1 MKKILLTIALA
12 LVCGATIAQNAIDL
26 TFNRN
31 NSAAGTDA
39 TVNVTGTGDVDVTG
53 ITSTIAC
60 NYNWKAFGANS
71 ATFPNSSIL
80 CPDKNT
86 KDMTGSAT
94 GIITL
99 TLAGVPDNYE
109 FTSITLKSVALN
121 GSGAFQGDNA
131 NAQHIDFILKQDDAT
146 IAEHNDVAI
155 KVNSNGGE
163 SVTVN
168 LTPSTPIKATD
179 GALTLKLDIVNNYTA
194 YGCFYGLYKVT
205 INTEVAVPE
214 TPEEPETPVEH
225 PTAFTFSQVS
235 ASDLMAKTEPTYI
248 VIKNLSRTNNNW
260 FTGAVSSAEITEST
274 IFVWEPAGEGKFRLK
289 KLDGTYMKYGGNDT
303 SISFSTKQD
312 AALFTANC
320 PAGSFNGDADSNP
333 YITDRNDANMV
344 RFVNGNNVWIN
355 VQSATGTPKYNTGQ
369 GGWTIHYVYEATA
382 TDTYTVNISNAG
394 YATFFAHAEVAIPEN
409 VNAYYITA
417 EGINGNSVTL
427 TQIENVIPA
436 NTAVILEGA
445 EGEHTFNVSKTG
457 AAAVNGNLLKG
468 TAVNTNITEEAYVLG
483 NNGGVGLYKAL
494 TTNVST
500 SGGEMKVFLNN
511 AGKAYLPASAV
522 PAAANGAASFSFRFG
537 EGTTGI
543 SEVTTEN
550 GEVKAI
556 YDLTGRKVEAITAP
570 GIYIVGGVKRVVR

>member
-1 MKKILLTIALA
+1 MA
-12 LVCGATIAQNAIDL
+12 LVLLCGATMAQNTIDL

-31 NSAAGTDA
+31 NSTAGTDA
-39 TVNVTGTGDVDVTG
+39 TVIVAGTGDVDATG

-86 KDMTGSAT
+86 KDMTGDAA
-94 GIITL
+94 GVITF

-109 FTSITLKSVALN
+109 FTAITLKSVALN
-121 GSGAFQGDNA
+121 GGGAFQGDNA

-146 IAEHNDVAI
+146 VAQHNDVAI

-168 LTPSTPIKATD
+168 FVPSTPIKAVNGTVS
-179 GALTLKLDIVNNYTA
+179 LKLNIVNNYTA

-274 IFVWEPAGEGKFRLK
+274 IFVWEPNGEGKFRLK
-289 KLDGTYMKYGGNDT
+289 KLDGTYMKYGGDGT

-445 EGEHTFNVSKTG
+445 EGEYTFNVSETG
-457 AAAVNGNLLKG
+457 AAAVNSNLLKG

-483 NNGGVGLYKAL
+483 NNGGVGLYKAQ
-494 TTNVST
+494 TTSVST
-500 SGGEMKVFLNN
+500 SGGNLDVFLNN

-522 PAAANGAASFSFRFG
+522 PAAANNAASFSFRFP
-537 EGTTGI
+537 GTTGVE
-543 SEVTTEN
+543 EVKTEN

-556 YDLTGRKVEAITAP
+556 YDLTGRRVEAITAP
-570 GIYIVGGVKRVVR
+570 GIYIVGGKKVLVK

>member
-1 MKKILLTIALA
+1 MKKLLLTMALA

-179 GALTLKLDIVNNYTA
+179 GALTLKLEIVNNYTA

-394 YATFFAHAEVAIPEN
+394 YATFFAHAEVTIPEN

-445 EGEHTFNVSKTG
+445 EGEYTFNVSETG
-457 AAAVNGNLLKG
+457 AAAVNSNLLKG

-483 NNGGVGLYKAL
+483 NNGGVGLYKAQ
-494 TTNVST
+494 TTSVST
-500 SGGEMKVFLNN
+500 SGGNLNVFLNN
-511 AGKAYLPASAV
+511 AGKAYLPM
-522 PAAANGAASFSFRFG
+522 PADAEGVKSYSFRFG

-543 SEVTTEN
+543 SEVKTEN
-550 GEVKAI
+550 GEVKI
-556 YDLTGRKVEAITAP
+556 YDLTGRRVEAITAP
-570 GIYIVGGVKRVVR
+570 GIYIVGGKKVLVK